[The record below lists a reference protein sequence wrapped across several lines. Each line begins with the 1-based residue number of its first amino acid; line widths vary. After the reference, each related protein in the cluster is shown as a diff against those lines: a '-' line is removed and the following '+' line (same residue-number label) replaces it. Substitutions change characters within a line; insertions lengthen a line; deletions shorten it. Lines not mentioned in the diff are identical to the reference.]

1 MAHILLAKH
10 MKHPAYAESMIDKE
24 EGKDQSSYRLF
35 YENIL
40 WQQQQQQKCL
50 QMSMTIYTYSLFHA
64 YMIILKNAHKTRHEV
79 LIIHKNTP
87 LHISTILLLLKS

>member
-40 WQQQQQQKCL
+40 WQQQQQQQNFYKC
-50 QMSMTIYTYSLFHA
+50 QWPYIH
-64 YMIILKNAHKTRHEV
+64 ILYFMP
-79 LIIHKNTP
+79 IW
-87 LHISTILLLLKS
+87 